1 MEVVLEKMKALS
13 DKNRLRVVAALMENE
28 ELCVCQITEMLGIAT
43 PTVSRHMS
51 ILLGASLVESRK
63 EGRWVYYSL
72 SAAFPNPLLRWV
84 DDSLANS
91 ASLASDRQKL
101 SRILRCE
108 PEELCRQQKE
118 K

>member
-1 MEVVLEKMKALS
+1 MKAVLEKMKALA

-28 ELCVCQITEMLGIAT
+28 ELCVCQITEMLEIAT

-72 SAAFPNPLLRWV
+72 SASFPESVRFWIE
-84 DDSLANS
+84 DSLANS
-91 ASLASDRQKL
+91 ADLSSDRLKL
-101 SRILRCE
+101 RYILCCE
-108 PEELCRQQKE
+108 PAELCRQK

>member
-1 MEVVLEKMKALS
+1 MEGVLEKMKALS
-13 DKNRLRVVAALMENE
+13 DKNRLRVVAALMKNE

-51 ILLGASLVESRK
+51 ILLGGSLVESRK

-72 SAAFPNPLLRWV
+72 SSAFPKPLLRWI

-91 ASLASDRQKL
+91 AALASDRLKL
-101 SRILRCE
+101 NDILCCE
-108 PEELCRQQKE
+108 PAELCRQQKE